1 MTIYLV
7 SLLSF
12 LMMLSSGSREIFDS
26 PEPHLKNI
34 RQLTFGGQN
43 AESYLSWKGD
53 KIIFQATRDSFK
65 CDQIFSMNMDGSDL
79 KLISNGQG
87 RTTCSYYLPGDS
99 EVLYSSTFLGGAD
112 CPPTPDYSHGYVWPV
127 YSSFDIFVC
136 RSDGSHLRRLTTTPG
151 YDAEA
156 TVSDVL
162 NRIVFTSMR
171 DGDLDIYSM
180 NLDGT
185 NVKRLTN
192 EIGYDGG
199 PFYSWDGKKIVY
211 RAYHPKD
218 SAEVSEYKQ
227 LLSEN
232 LVKPTKMELY
242 VINADGSDKRQ
253 LTSFGAASFGP
264 FFYPDN
270 QRIIFSSNYEDPA
283 GRNFQL
289 YMINV
294 DGTGLKK
301 ITSEGTYN
309 FFPIF
314 TRDGKHLVFCSNRGA
329 ASLHELNV
337 FVTDWVE

>member
-1 MTIYLV
+1 
-7 SLLSF
+7 
-12 LMMLSSGSREIFDS
+12 MLPFQRGKNFDFV
-26 PEPHLKNI
+26 EPHLKNI

-43 AESYLSWKGD
+43 AEAYLSWKGD

-65 CDQIFSMNMDGSDL
+65 CDQIFSMNIDGSDL

-99 EVLYSSTFLGGAD
+99 EVIYSSTFLGGKD

-127 YSSFDIFVC
+127 YTSFDIFIC
-136 RSDGSHLRRLTTTPG
+136 KSDGSHLRQLTTTPG

-162 NRIVFTSMR
+162 NRIVFTSTR

-180 NLDGT
+180 NLDGSD
-185 NVKRLTN
+185 VRRLTS

-199 PFYSWDGKKIVY
+199 PFYSWDGERVVY
-211 RAYHPKD
+211 RAYHPRD
-218 SAEVSEYKQ
+218 SAEVAEYKQ
-227 LLSEN
+227 FLSVG
-232 LVKPTKMELY
+232 LVKPEKMELC
-242 VINADGSDKRQ
+242 VMNADGSDKRQ
-253 LTSFGAASFGP
+253 ITSFGKASFGP

-270 QRIIFSSNYEDPA
+270 KRIIFSSNYEDPA

-289 YMINV
+289 YMIND
-294 DGTGLKK
+294 DGTGLQK

-314 TRDGKHLVFCSNRGA
+314 TRDGKHLVFCSNREA
-329 ASLHELNV
+329 KSPHELNV
-337 FVTDWVE
+337 FVADWVE